1 MYIWN
6 LFQKFS
12 MKIFRLPLQKRLA
25 FFFTGLCIFALA
37 TPQLAPVSAQSV
49 QATVQEI
56 LDGNQV
62 FIQNRRASVN
72 DIANQQQ
79 QVRTGDSRTAL
90 KFNSGAVA
98 RLSAN
103 SVLTIGQ
110 CARLRQGTILIN
122 GAVNAC
128 SSSITTGVRGTT
140 YLLTVDT
147 SGNQMVK
154 VLEGEVVVKRSA
166 NPEVEPETQPTT
178 KPTNKPT
185 NTKPT
190 NTKPLID
197 SASTETDSG
206 TSVTPKVK
214 QFSAPPTTP
223 PSNNGNRPVLPP
235 TNPQD
240 SQPLD
245 PLNGQLLND
254 KPILKVD
261 PSLNSGTQL
270 SEIVLKAGEKV
281 EVDPI
286 GALGLI
292 QKLSENEFVQLLQSE
307 LFKGFTNQ
315 IPGINKVRD
324 VFNGLFPGS
333 NFPISLPNIPTPN
346 IPNVPNIP
354 IPRFPF

>member
-25 FFFTGLCIFALA
+25 LFFTGLCIFALA

-166 NPEVEPETQPTT
+166 NPEVEPETKPTT
-178 KPTNKPT
+178 KPTNPKPT
-185 NTKPT
+185 NPKPSI
-190 NTKPLID
+190 N

-214 QFSAPPTTP
+214 QFSAPPTA
-223 PSNNGNRPVLPP
+223 PSGNNGNRPILPQ

-261 PSLNSGTQL
+261 PNLNAGTQL

-286 GALGLI
+286 GALGII
-292 QKLSENEFVQLLQSE
+292 QKLTENEFVQLLQSE

-315 IPGINKVRD
+315 IPGIDKVRD
-324 VFNGLFPGS
+324 VFNGLFPGA

-346 IPNVPNIP
+346 IPSIP
-354 IPRFPF
+354 IPSLPF